1 MKNETVPQLV
11 IYNLKAHPSKMEAE
25 KKPYKYLD
33 TKSSTF
39 ISMAFSY
46 TDSRQL
52 LV

>member
-1 MKNETVPQLV
+1 M

-39 ISMAFSY
+39 ISMAFSH
-46 TDSRQL
+46 TDSRYNQIYNNKDSYY
-52 LV
+52 V